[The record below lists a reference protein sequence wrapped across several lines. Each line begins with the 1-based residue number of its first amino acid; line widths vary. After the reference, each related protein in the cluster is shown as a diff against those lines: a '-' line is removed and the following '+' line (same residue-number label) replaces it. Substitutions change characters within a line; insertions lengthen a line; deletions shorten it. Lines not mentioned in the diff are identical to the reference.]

1 MFAIERLR
9 KQVVPGSTRHLIST
23 GALVACLLTVSLVG
37 CAEAKATPNAKAC
50 ETLNREA
57 YVDSGSKALAGSL
70 KSVQASEGITSELSA
85 KAAFFWIISKQWQEA
100 QDDFVIDRNF
110 SGEAQRLFQ
119 QDVEK
124 RDFGQ
129 PLAATA
135 KEIAVLCSTDG
146 VAVTGYIKEQSDA
159 YDEVFNEG

>member
-1 MFAIERLR
+1 MFDIERFR
-9 KQVVPGSTRHLIST
+9 KQVVPGSTRHLVWA

-70 KSVQASEGITSELSA
+70 ESVRASEGITLELSA
-85 KAAFFWIISKQWQEA
+85 KAIEFWSISKQWQAA
-100 QDDFVIDRNF
+100 QDNFVLDRNF
-110 SGEAQRLFQ
+110 SADEQRLFQ

-124 RDFGQ
+124 RDFGS
-129 PLAATA
+129 PLASTA
-135 KEIAVLCSTDG
+135 RAIAVLCSNAG
-146 VAVTGYIKEQSDA
+146 VGVTGYVLEQSNQP
-159 YDEVFNEG
+159 F